1 MKYLRFLMLL
11 NFDNINLHYYQQF
24 RYLLYQKRE
33 ENYKEIQY
41 YGNQFEGFQSFS
53 YIRFNLLITKD
64 YSQQQ
69 LILLIVIT
77 YKQLQFNMLASRSD
91 SQLRSLENPDKQTM
105 RGESSKRS
113 DKLLEIPRKK
123 LNMRLYTEQE
133 QKIQNLINSK
143 TVTISIIALVGIYAI
158 LIFVIV
164 ALEELMDETQFNNV
178 SVILSWIELG
188 ILIVFILEIAVGLYA
203 WGVMK
208 YYKDKWLILD
218 TLIILLSLFFVI
230 FELADQK
237 TSNVVKVIQAV
248 FRFLRIFLLIRKAQT
263 FRRLST
269 MSTISTPAEKIVRFL
284 SELKEVIEL
293 ESMKL
298 DIDYCIDK
306 IGNNQLY
313 QMGKL
318 DDDNAEAM
326 GWLNQSQQG
335 KSSVRKIV
343 TVEQQQQ
350 QKKVLA
356 NFQRLNIPKRVL
368 ELLDKQHDD
377 LYIDPFEC
385 DKLSG
390 GEGLVYLML
399 FLFENYN
406 LYDVFLIKPK
416 VVRSYFEEVMR
427 GYQDNPYHN
436 RVHAQD
442 VAQTCN
448 FLLNRCKFIEIGQLD
463 EQDIA
468 CVLIAGAIH
477 DYGHP
482 GLTNAFL
489 INSKN
494 ELALTYNDQSVLEM
508 FHPSQ
513 CFKIAWTNQKANI
526 FESLTFQK
534 YRRIRESI
542 ISMVLSTDM
551 AHHASE
557 LAITNS
563 RVAAPDFE
571 PYGKDKQR
579 LMDLVVHSSD
589 VSNPT
594 KSFEIYK
601 QWTERVLT
609 EFWLQGDKEREL
621 GLPISYLCNRYTT
634 NMAEAQLGFID
645 YVVKPTFSCVQG
657 FLPAF
662 EPYLENLDKNKAK
675 WQELVGYY
683 KQQLASIQTQ

>member
-1 MKYLRFLMLL
+1 MLPS
-11 NFDNINLHYYQQF
+11 N
-24 RYLLYQKRE
+24 
-33 ENYKEIQY
+33 
-41 YGNQFEGFQSFS
+41 
-53 YIRFNLLITKD
+53 
-64 YSQQQ
+64 
-69 LILLIVIT
+69 
-77 YKQLQFNMLASRSD
+77 SD
-91 SQLRSLENPDKQTM
+91 SQQRSLENPDKQTM
-105 RGESSKRS
+105 RVDSTKRN
-113 DKLLEIPRKK
+113 DKLIEVPRKK
-123 LNMRLYTEQE
+123 LNMRLYSESE
-133 QKIQNLINSK
+133 QKFQDYVNSK
-143 TVTISIIALVGIYAI
+143 IVTISIIALVGAYAI

-164 ALEELMDETQFNNV
+164 ALEELLDEIQFNNI
-178 SVILSWIELG
+178 SSILSWIELG
-188 ILIVFILEIAVGLYA
+188 ILIVFILEIFVGLYA
-203 WGVMK
+203 WGIKK

-237 TSNVVKVIQAV
+237 TSNVIKVIQAV

-263 FRRLST
+263 FRRLAT
-269 MSTISTPAEKIVRFL
+269 ISTISTPAEKIVRFL
-284 SELKEVIEL
+284 AELKEVL
-293 ESMKL
+293 EDENMKL

-318 DDDNAEAM
+318 DEDNAEAM
-326 GWLNQSQQG
+326 AWLNQSQQG
-335 KSSVRKIV
+335 RADIKRIV
-343 TVEQQQQ
+343 TNEQQQQ
-350 QKKVLA
+350 QVQQKKVIA
-356 NFQRLNIPKRVL
+356 NFQKLNIPKR
-368 ELLDKQHDD
+368 LLDILLKQHDD
-377 LYIDPFEC
+377 LYIDPFDC

-390 GEGLVYLML
+390 GEGLVNLML
-399 FLFENYN
+399 FFFENYN
-406 LYDVFLIKPK
+406 LFDVFLIKPK
-416 VVRSYFEEVMR
+416 VVRSYFEEVMK
-427 GYQDNPYHN
+427 GYHDNPYHN
-436 RVHAQD
+436 KVHAQD

-448 FLLNRCKFIEIGQLD
+448 FLLSKCKFIEIGQLD

-489 INSKN
+489 INSRN

-513 CFKIAWTNQKANI
+513 CFKIAWGNQKVNI
-526 FESLTFQK
+526 FENLQFQK

-542 ISMVLSTDM
+542 ILMVLSTDM

-563 RVAAPDFE
+563 RIAAPDFE
-571 PYGKDKQR
+571 PNGKDKQR
-579 LMDLVVHSSD
+579 LMDLIVHSSD

-601 QWTERVLT
+601 QWTEKVLT

-634 NMAEAQLGFID
+634 NTAEAQVGFID
-645 YVVKPTFSCVQG
+645 YVVKPTFASILG
-657 FLPAF
+657 FLPAY
-662 EPYLENLDKNKAK
+662 EPFFQNLDKNKAK
-675 WQELVGYY
+675 WQELIEYY
-683 KQQLASIQTQ
+683 KQQLASIQPK